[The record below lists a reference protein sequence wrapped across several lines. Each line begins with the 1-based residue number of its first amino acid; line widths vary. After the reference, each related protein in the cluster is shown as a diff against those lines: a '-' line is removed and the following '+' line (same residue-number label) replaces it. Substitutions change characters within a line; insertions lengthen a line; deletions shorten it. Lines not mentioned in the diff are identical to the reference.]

1 MFEKQGQRL
10 RMAEHLGT
18 LLHPGAWV
26 HKRYRQKT
34 AGWWEKLLWAMAYV
48 MSSPDCHINR

>member
-48 MSSPDCHINR
+48 MSSPDCNINR